1 MENIENRLKTLEEK
15 MADVEKQI
23 QSLPDKV
30 INRISQGLS
39 NEAKSILS
47 SLLIEQE
54 NERETEKIKLNDK
67 DIDCIARIFQSLI
80 FAQDEY
86 YGCQFC
92 KYFKECSK
100 SFMTTEYHTNHFDI
114 VLNKLQ
120 KTTQLGSNPGEYSLR
135 NKFKKQI

>member
-15 MADVEKQI
+15 MADIEKQI

-30 INRISQGLS
+30 IKEMAQGLS
-39 NEAKSILS
+39 NTTKSILN
-47 SLLIEQE
+47 SLPIEQE
-54 NERETEKIKLNDK
+54 NERETEKTELNDK

-80 FAQDEY
+80 FAHDEY

-92 KYFKECSK
+92 KYFKECSE
-100 SFMTTEYHTNHFDI
+100 SFMTTEYHTNYFDI

-120 KTTQLGSNPGEYSLR
+120 KITQLGFIPGKSGLR
-135 NKFKKQI
+135 NKFKKQT